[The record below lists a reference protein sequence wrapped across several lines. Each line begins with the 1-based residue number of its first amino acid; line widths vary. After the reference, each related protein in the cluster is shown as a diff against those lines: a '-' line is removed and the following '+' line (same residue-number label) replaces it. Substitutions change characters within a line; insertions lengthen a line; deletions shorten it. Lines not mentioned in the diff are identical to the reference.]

1 MHRSYLDRDYVK
13 DRLPAIDG
21 SVIPSPLFG
30 CNWLLL
36 IFLDPFVYTPFKI
49 IQELIVNGIQHTC
62 RKITK
67 RERDKRAPHREKSKF
82 RLY

>member
-1 MHRSYLDRDYVK
+1 MLRTVCGPLMGLLFLALYS
-13 DRLPAIDG
+13 G
-21 SVIPSPLFG
+21 VIG
-30 CNWLLL
+30 CLL

-49 IQELIVNGIQHTC
+49 IQELIVSGIQHTC